1 MSVISSKNKVP
12 EQSCAKITPRQAHI
26 YLAWAKNNRTTTTAM
41 KYYTVVHLPFDRKNP
56 IEKDF
61 ESYGQALCYSGDM
74 AEQIH
79 NLSNYK
85 QSKMGKDV
93 IQIEERELVLVN
105 NQKDRY
111 EIRKKIVSRNL
122 LEDLE

>member
-1 MSVISSKNKVP
+1 
-12 EQSCAKITPRQAHI
+12 
-26 YLAWAKNNRTTTTAM
+26 M
-41 KYYTVVHLPFDRKNP
+41 KYYTVIYLPNSGNP
-56 IEKDF
+56 TEKDF
-61 ESYGQALCYSGDM
+61 EFYGQALCYSGDI

-85 QSKMGKDV
+85 QSKRKDV
-93 IQIEERELVLVN
+93 IQIEEREMFFD
-105 NQKDRY
+105 NQEDRY

>member
-1 MSVISSKNKVP
+1 M
-12 EQSCAKITPRQAHI
+12 ITSTQAHI
-26 YLAWAKNNRTTTTAM
+26 YLVWAKNNRTTTTAM
-41 KYYTVVHLPFDRKNP
+41 KYYTVIHLPFNNGNP
-56 IEKDF
+56 AEVDF
-61 ESYGQALCYSGDM
+61 NSYGQALCYSGDI

-85 QSKMGKDV
+85 PSKMGKDV
-93 IQIEERELVLVN
+93 IQIEERELVLVD

-111 EIRKKIVSRNL
+111 EIRKKIISREF

>member
-1 MSVISSKNKVP
+1 
-12 EQSCAKITPRQAHI
+12 
-26 YLAWAKNNRTTTTAM
+26 M
-41 KYYTVVHLPFDRKNP
+41 KYYTVIYLPNSGNP
-56 IEKDF
+56 TEKDF
-61 ESYGQALCYSGDM
+61 EFYGQALCYSGDI

-93 IQIEERELVLVN
+93 IQIEEREMVFDDQEN
-105 NQKDRY
+105 RH
-111 EIRKKIVSRNL
+111 EIQKKIVSRNL

>member
-1 MSVISSKNKVP
+1 
-12 EQSCAKITPRQAHI
+12 
-26 YLAWAKNNRTTTTAM
+26 M
-41 KYYTVVHLPFDRKNP
+41 KYYTVIYLPNSGNP
-56 IEKDF
+56 TEKDF
-61 ESYGQALCYSGDM
+61 EFYGQALCYSGDI

-85 QSKMGKDV
+85 QSKRKDV
-93 IQIEERELVLVN
+93 IQIEEREMVFD
-105 NQKDRY
+105 NQEDRY

>member
-1 MSVISSKNKVP
+1 
-12 EQSCAKITPRQAHI
+12 
-26 YLAWAKNNRTTTTAM
+26 M
-41 KYYTVVHLPFDRKNP
+41 KYYTVIYLPDSANP
-56 IEKDF
+56 AEKDF
-61 ESYGQALCYSGDM
+61 ESYGQALCYSGDI

-93 IQIEERELVLVN
+93 IQIEEREMVLVDD
-105 NQKDRY
+105 QKNRY
-111 EIRKKIVSRNL
+111 EIRKKIVSKNL

>member
-1 MSVISSKNKVP
+1 
-12 EQSCAKITPRQAHI
+12 
-26 YLAWAKNNRTTTTAM
+26 M
-41 KYYTVVHLPFDRKNP
+41 KYYAVIYLPDNGNP
-56 IEKDF
+56 TEKDF
-61 ESYGQALCYSGDM
+61 EFYGQALCYAGDI

-93 IQIEERELVLVN
+93 IQIEEREMVLIEDQEN
-105 NQKDRY
+105 RY
-111 EIRKKIVSRNL
+111 KIRKKIVSKNL

>member
-1 MSVISSKNKVP
+1 
-12 EQSCAKITPRQAHI
+12 
-26 YLAWAKNNRTTTTAM
+26 M
-41 KYYTVVHLPFDRKNP
+41 KYYTVVYLPSGGGNP
-56 IEKDF
+56 TEVDF
-61 ESYGQALCYSGDM
+61 ESYGQALCYSGDI

-85 QSKMGKDV
+85 PSKMGKDV
-93 IQIEERELVLVN
+93 IQIEERELVLVD

-111 EIRKKIVSRNL
+111 EIRKKIISKEF

>member
-1 MSVISSKNKVP
+1 
-12 EQSCAKITPRQAHI
+12 
-26 YLAWAKNNRTTTTAM
+26 M
-41 KYYTVVHLPFDRKNP
+41 KYYTVIYLPNSGNP
-56 IEKDF
+56 TEKDF
-61 ESYGQALCYSGDM
+61 EFYGQALCYSGDI

-93 IQIEERELVLVN
+93 IQIEEREMVFDDQEN
-105 NQKDRY
+105 RH

>member
-1 MSVISSKNKVP
+1 
-12 EQSCAKITPRQAHI
+12 
-26 YLAWAKNNRTTTTAM
+26 M
-41 KYYTVVHLPFDRKNP
+41 KYYTVIHLPDSGNP
-56 IEKDF
+56 AEVDF
-61 ESYGQALCYSGDM
+61 ESYGQALCYSGDI

-93 IQIEERELVLVN
+93 IQIEERELILVD

-111 EIRKKIVSRNL
+111 EIRKKIISREF

>member
-1 MSVISSKNKVP
+1 M
-12 EQSCAKITPRQAHI
+12 R
-26 YLAWAKNNRTTTTAM
+26 
-41 KYYTVVHLPFDRKNP
+41 YYTVIYLSDSENP
-56 IEKDF
+56 AEKDF
-61 ESYGQALCYSGDM
+61 ESYGQALCYAGDI

-85 QSKMGKDV
+85 QSKRGKDV
-93 IQIEERELVLVN
+93 IQIEEREFLVDDQEN
-105 NQKDRY
+105 RY

>member
-1 MSVISSKNKVP
+1 
-12 EQSCAKITPRQAHI
+12 
-26 YLAWAKNNRTTTTAM
+26 M
-41 KYYTVVHLPFDRKNP
+41 KYYTVIYLPDSENP
-56 IEKDF
+56 TEKDL
-61 ESYGQALCYSGDM
+61 ESYGQALCYAGDI

-93 IQIEERELVLVN
+93 IQIEEREMVFVD
-105 NQKDRY
+105 NQDNRY
-111 EIRKKIVSRNL
+111 ETQKKIVSKNL